1 MTLLDTYLTGREK
14 LLNRVLGVDPCTA
27 LNPDKPSTKGG
38 STGSALAAEIKRS
51 INEFK
56 SVAMDDNGELVDY
69 QQLFLNPVYGEYREL
84 ISRLHNFDYSAFS
97 SRDERL
103 AFWINL
109 YNTLVI
115 DAVIQEGVKTG
126 VTESRLGI
134 LSFFQKAAYFIN
146 NQRFSLT
153 DIEHG
158 IIRSN
163 RGFPYFPGPHFP
175 STDPRHS
182 AVIRP
187 LDPRIHF
194 ALNCASNS
202 CPPIGAYTPEGLNSQ
217 LDLAARNFIQ
227 QDLLVDKDRKTVS
240 ISSIFRWYQVDFGGK
255 GGIIDFLLSH
265 IVEPANQ
272 KWLEE
277 NRTTAWLNF
286 HPYDWRLNQLG

>member
-14 LLNRVLGVDPCTA
+14 LLNRVLGADPSTA
-27 LNPDKPSTKGG
+27 LNPNKRSTKGG
-38 STGSALAAEIKRS
+38 STGSALATEIKRS

-56 SVAMDDNGELVDY
+56 LIAMDDNGELVDY
-69 QQLFLNPVYGEYREL
+69 QHLSLNPVYAGYQDL
-84 ISRLHNFDYSAFS
+84 VSRLHNFDYSTFS

-115 DAVIQEGVKTG
+115 DAVIQEGVKTS
-126 VTESRLGI
+126 VTDSRLGI

-146 NQRFSLT
+146 DQRFSLS

-163 RGFPYFPGPHFP
+163 LGFPYFPGPHFP
-175 STDPRHS
+175 STDPRRS
-182 AVIRP
+182 AVIHP

-194 ALNCASNS
+194 ALNCASIS
-202 CPPIGAYTPEGLNSQ
+202 CPPIGVYSPEQLDSQ

-227 QDLLVDKDRKTVS
+227 GDLLLDKDRKIVS
-240 ISSIFRWYQVDFGGK
+240 VSSIFRWYQVDFGGK
-255 GGIIDFLLSH
+255 GGIIDFLLNH
-265 IVEPANQ
+265 IMEPEIQ
-272 KWLEE
+272 GWLEE
-277 NRTTAWLNF
+277 NRTAARLNY
-286 HPYDWRLNQLG
+286 HRYDWGLNQLL